1 MQNAKN
7 TPKKSLYFTKALQC
21 KVIKSLVIYW
31 IKVRELWV
39 LYRCVLHQFSVSPHM
54 YTPILPDKLQKITKR
69 FQCGH
74 KTVTNWNIERIMQFF
89 KIAVYM
95 KVANCMAWYI
105 MRFVHFAIYAR
116 LAVCS
121 CECGRSS
128 CLCSLWP
135 CGHWESESVSVFDGF
150 MYL

>member
-1 MQNAKN
+1 MGKYVKRLPSSRGQKLVGA
-7 TPKKSLYFTKALQC
+7 LY
-21 KVIKSLVIYW
+21 
-31 IKVRELWV
+31 E
-39 LYRCVLHQFSVSPHM
+39 CVLCQILFSPRIHAPILPINYKLQKDYKTFSIWLQNKDKTETHNTLCNFSKSPHM
-54 YTPILPDKLQKITKR
+54 FRSLGY
-69 FQCGH
+69 
-74 KTVTNWNIERIMQFF
+74 
-89 KIAVYM
+89 
-95 KVANCMAWYI
+95 MAWYI